1 MSDFLFDASA
11 EDIKV
16 FLDEAEEML
25 QVMETDIL
33 KLETEG
39 ENPEYLQEIFRA
51 AHTLKGSSATL
62 GHKQM
67 AEVTHSMENVLD
79 KLRKGKLSVSTAVV
93 DTLFACLDVLK
104 AFKQEIA
111 SGASAGVDTEGI
123 LARLAGIDRVSAQ
136 PSPAAGAGAASRPDE
151 PEAVPA
157 LTPMEEARVADGVA
171 RGLKPFWAGLRL
183 DATAAMPAVRAFQV
197 LLTVGDMGELIR
209 SWPTQEEVEEDKV
222 GEEIK
227 VIFLTRLAIE
237 KVKEGLAG
245 VPDLSLVHLGAM
257 PVPEAGNQPADSDG
271 QTTLE
276 MASDQAAAAVLVQV
290 DAGSGI
296 VETPSRSPSGA
307 GARGQAARNSSRTVR
322 VDVEVLDNLM
332 NLVGELVIDRTR
344 LLQVLTQLEVEREG
358 DDLTQVMAGALAH
371 IGRMTSDLQEEI
383 QRARMLPVDNL
394 FKKFPRM
401 VRDTAQKAGKEIEF
415 IMLGE
420 ETELDRSVI
429 EEIGDP
435 LMHLLRN
442 AVDHGIETPDVRVA
456 AGKSARGK
464 VVLEA
469 FHEENHIIISVRDDG
484 RGVDAEKIRASAVRK
499 GLLTEE
505 AVRRLSDQEVI
516 NLIWA
521 PGFSTAE
528 KVSDISGRGVG
539 LDVVHKN
546 LEKINGSVE
555 IRTEVGKGTEF
566 RVKLPLTLAIIRSLQ
581 VKVLEATYCIPLS
594 SVVET
599 DRIPVSSIQTVRGR
613 EVIVKRGDVL
623 PLVRLID
630 AFQLERGEGFQE
642 PKEIF
647 VVIVSVFGK
656 QIGLVVDSLIG
667 EGDVV
672 IKPLGKFIGDVPGVS
687 GATIMGDG
695 DVAII
700 LDVSS
705 LVNVY
710 QSELNRSELAKV

>member
-1 MSDFLFDASA
+1 MSFHFDTSA

-16 FLDEAEEML
+16 FLDEADEML
-25 QVMETDIL
+25 QLMETDIL
-33 KLETEG
+33 KLEKEPN
-39 ENPEYLQEIFRA
+39 NPEYLQEIFRA

-62 GHKQM
+62 GHKKM

-79 KLRKGKLSVSTAVV
+79 KLRKGKLAVSGAVV

-111 SGASAGVDTEGI
+111 SGEESSVTTGAI
-123 LARLAGIDRVSAQ
+123 LARLAGVDDSQA
-136 PSPAAGAGAASRPDE
+136 PAAAPSQGAAAPDQA
-151 PEAVPA
+151 PGAPA
-157 LTPMEEARVADGVA
+157 GMPGLGAAEEAKLTSG
-171 RGLKPFWAGLRL
+171 RGRNLTSYWALVMI
-183 DATAAMPAVRAFQV
+183 DKNAAMPAVRAFQV
-197 LLTVGDMGELIR
+197 LLAVGDLGELVR

-222 GEEIK
+222 GEELK
-227 VIFLTRLAIE
+227 LVFLSGQPLE
-237 KVKEGLAG
+237 KIQAALGA
-245 VPDLSLVHLGAM
+245 VPDTRVAELTPFAAVA
-257 PVPEAGNQPADSDG
+257 APATASDG
-271 QTTLE
+271 PHDLV
-276 MASDQAAAAVLVQV
+276 AAAVAMAEPALLAG
-290 DAGSGI
+290 DASAQ
-296 VETPSRSPSGA
+296 SRAGNGA
-307 GARGQAARNSSRTVR
+307 GAQSKAAAKSSARTVR

-332 NLVGELVIDRTR
+332 SLVGELVIDRTR
-344 LLQVLTQLEVEREG
+344 LEQVRAQLEMERDGDELTQ
-358 DDLTQVMAGALAH
+358 TMSQSLAH
-371 IGRMTSDLQEEI
+371 IGRITSDLQEEI

-401 VRDTAQKAGKEIEF
+401 VRDTAQKAGKEVEF
-415 IMLGE
+415 VVLGE

-442 AVDHGIETPDVRVA
+442 AVDHGVEPPMDRLRS
-456 AGKSARGK
+456 GKPAKGT
-464 VVLEA
+464 VTLEA

-484 RGVDAEKIRASAVRK
+484 RGLDPVKLKASAVRK
-499 GLLTEE
+499 GLLTED
-505 AVRRLSDQEVI
+505 AARRLSDQEAV

-546 LEKINGSVE
+546 IEKLNGSVE
-555 IRTEVGKGTEF
+555 IKSQIGKGTEF

-581 VKVLEATYCIPLS
+581 VQVLDTTYCIPLG

-599 DRIPVSSIQTVRGR
+599 DRIPASEIQTVRQR

-623 PLVRLID
+623 PLVRLTE
-630 AFQLERGEGFQE
+630 AFQLERPADSEVPE
-642 PKEIF
+642 ELF
-647 VVIVSVFGK
+647 VVIVSVLGR
-656 QIGLVVDSLIG
+656 QIGIVVDSLIG
-667 EGDVV
+667 EGEVV
-672 IKPLGKFIGDVPGVS
+672 IKPLGKFIGDIPGVS

-700 LDVSS
+700 LDISS
-705 LVNVY
+705 LINTV
-710 QSELNRSELAKV
+710 QAEANRFEAVVG